1 MRLLKNIRVLHISS
15 HKTWRGG
22 EQQATYLLHELRK
35 QECSQW
41 VLCSKGNAMETYCEE
56 NGVPYYTYKKGFINN
71 FINQKNL
78 FDIVD
83 KHHIQLIH
91 CHDSHSHTLAFIS
104 GIFGLGIPVIVSRRV
119 DFEISKSWFSKKKY
133 NAKSIVRF
141 ICVSEKI
148 KEILS
153 KDVIKTD
160 IIKVVHS
167 GIDLSKF
174 DGKKNQ
180 GILREE
186 YNIPENVK
194 IIGNVAALAPH
205 KDYFTFVD
213 TAEKIIE
220 KNKDVRFLIIGK
232 GELENEI
239 KTYIRSKSLL
249 NYITLTGFR
258 NDIPDI
264 LPELDLFLFTSKT
277 EGLGTSILDALGC
290 NVPVV
295 ATNAGGIPE
304 IIIHE
309 QSGLLADIGNAE
321 KLAENAL
328 RVLEDDEL
336 RKNLVEGG
344 NKKVQEFTIENT
356 SLQTLDIY
364 KKVIAENEEDYTS
377 APS

>member
-1 MRLLKNIRVLHISS
+1 LERESS
-15 HKTWRGG
+15 K
-22 EQQATYLLHELRK
+22 
-35 QECSQW
+35 
-41 VLCSKGNAMETYCEE
+41 
-56 NGVPYYTYKKGFINN
+56 
-71 FINQKNL
+71 
-78 FDIVD
+78 
-83 KHHIQLIH
+83 
-91 CHDSHSHTLAFIS
+91 
-104 GIFGLGIPVIVSRRV
+104 
-119 DFEISKSWFSKKKY
+119 
-133 NAKSIVRF
+133 
-141 ICVSEKI
+141 
-148 KEILS
+148 
-153 KDVIKTD
+153 
-160 IIKVVHS
+160 
-167 GIDLSKF
+167 
-174 DGKKNQ
+174 
-180 GILREE
+180 
-186 YNIPENVK
+186 
-194 IIGNVAALAPH
+194 
-205 KDYFTFVD
+205 
-213 TAEKIIE
+213 
-220 KNKDVRFLIIGK
+220 
-232 GELENEI
+232 NEI